1 MSPVQGVQARAFID
15 YLKQSNLL
23 IKDYNYYKLICD
35 YKSFTDFVLFCI
47 NENKINVVNLPY
59 NYQTNYK
66 LLIKLGLKQ
75 PSLFLQIKR
84 MLPNVYNILIV
95 LIAEDGSIADVPYLV
110 KKDIQKLPATA
121 TANDKTIINK

>member
-35 YKSFTDFVLFCI
+35 YKSFTDFLIFCI
-47 NENKINVVNLPY
+47 NENKINISNLPY
-59 NYQTNYK
+59 SYQANYK

-84 MLPNVYNILIV
+84 AMPKVYDNLV
-95 LIAEDGSIADVPYLV
+95 MLIADDSSITEIPYIV
-110 KKDIQKLPATA
+110 KRDIQKLPATSSESKI
-121 TANDKTIINK
+121 TNK